1 MLMPQ
6 GNDCSVKRNKKF
18 EFYFKAQRI
27 VFIPNDN
34 EGLFEYFQ
42 SQDLSIEGLKDS

>member
-6 GNDCSVKRNKKF
+6 GNDCSVKRNKKIRI
-18 EFYFKAQRI
+18 FKAQRI
-27 VFIPNDN
+27 VFIPNN
-34 EGLFEYFQ
+34 KEGLFEYFQ